1 MKFIY
6 LIKSLALGAFV
17 GCFIVMLVM
26 VIISLSSGVDVVSFS
41 GRDIINAFLGSI
53 VAGWGFS
60 LTSFIYE
67 RDIAFPL
74 QVIFQMGIG
83 MTLLLII
90 AIYLHWMPIEFG
102 LVPIITWMVIAL
114 IFGAV
119 FWGLFMAYYYLLAR
133 ELNNKISKKNF

>member
-1 MKFIY
+1 MKFIE

-60 LTSFIYE
+60 LTGFIYE
-67 RDIAFPL
+67 REDIAFPL

-83 MTLLLII
+83 MTLLVII

-102 LVPIITWMVIAL
+102 LGSIITWIVIAC
-114 IFGAV
+114 IFAAI
-119 FWGLFMAYYYLLAR
+119 FWCGFYIYYYLLAR
-133 ELNNKISKKNF
+133 NFNKKIINK

>member
-1 MKFIY
+1 MKFID

-17 GCFIVMLVM
+17 GCFVVMLVM
-26 VIISLSSGVDVVSFS
+26 VIISLSSGVDIVSFS

-67 RDIAFPL
+67 REDIAFPL

-83 MTLLLII
+83 MTLLFII

-102 LVPIITWMVIAL
+102 LGPIITWIVIAG
-114 IFGAV
+114 IFAAI
-119 FWGLFMAYYYLLAR
+119 FWCGFYIYYYLLAR
-133 ELNNKISKKNF
+133 NFNKKIINK